1 LSKPGRRCK
10 AGADASVSLGGLRRN
25 DKARFSE
32 LSLVPGGDMLP
43 PAEKGFGTRLI
54 ERACSYELE
63 GEVELE
69 YAPAGLRCRVV
80 FPLT

>member
-1 LSKPGRRCK
+1 
-10 AGADASVSLGGLRRN
+10 
-25 DKARFSE
+25 
-32 LSLVPGGDMLP
+32 MLP

-63 GEVELE
+63 GEVELD